1 MATEMSIGKKKWEK
15 EPSEPAFM
23 VLVLNHDKR
32 LWCLVFTGV
41 FVFHLQLARDV
52 PPTVSQGVVLIG
64 SENRP
69 SEIAVR
75 ILTILQGGRIILF
88 H

>member
-1 MATEMSIGKKKWEK
+1 MGKGTFRAGVHG
-15 EPSEPAFM
+15 PCI
-23 VLVLNHDKR
+23 NHDKR